1 MMNFH
6 VEQLVASLVYAS
18 LGLIVFAIA
27 WKVAEKLLPFNL
39 IKELTEDDNVA
50 VGIVMAAVILG
61 LALIIASAIHG

>member
-6 VEQLVASLVYAS
+6 VEQLVASAVYAA

>member
-1 MMNFH
+1 MNFH
-6 VEQLVASLVYAS
+6 VEQLVASAVYAA

>member
-1 MMNFH
+1 MNFH
-6 VEQLVASLVYAS
+6 VEQLVASAVYAA

-39 IKELTEDDNVA
+39 IKELTEDDNLA

>member
-6 VEQLVASLVYAS
+6 VEQLVASAVYAAM
-18 LGLIVFAIA
+18 GLAVFAIA

-39 IKELTEDDNVA
+39 TKELTEDDNVA